1 MRKLPGTSNTQDS
14 KLHQSPTHDTS
25 IGMLRHVSKLSLP
38 LPLENLLLSD
48 IGKSGVQ
55 ILDFGND
62 IAEFVLVVALD
73 ARGLANGHVDFEF
86 DVAGCGAT
94 GEPAL
99 GGGNVGRGEADA
111 VVAGVCGGEGKAAFV
126 VAALGDDAVVVVE
139 DFVDADVEAHVRVGF
154 VSAGCLVPLCSG
166 VVA

>member
-1 MRKLPGTSNTQDS
+1 VLG
-14 KLHQSPTHDTS
+14 
-25 IGMLRHVSKLSLP
+25 HVSKLSLP

-48 IGKSGVQ
+48 IGESSIQ

-86 DVAGCGAT
+86 DVAGCGAA

-99 GGGNVGRGEADA
+99 
-111 VVAGVCGGEGKAAFV
+111 
-126 VAALGDDAVVVVE
+126 
-139 DFVDADVEAHVRVGF
+139 
-154 VSAGCLVPLCSG
+154 SG
-166 VVA
+166 